1 MIMEIKDP
9 EKQREMMS
17 KIIESQEDKT
27 TKVQPEIKPLRIE
40 FFYKMM
46 ESFEEIEDPKPLT
59 IKDLQKE
66 IKLLNTEI
74 KELKKTNDL
83 HKMRLEILEINA
95 NIPFKDRTES
105 SAKIEDIENNLLN
118 ELTIITYRKWHVKVN
133 LKLKNGYSKKLIAL
147 LDTGVT

>member
-1 MIMEIKDP
+1 MEIKDP